1 MAIEDNNNQT
11 LFGTTNYNF
20 LEDTNLTAAEKR
32 AMIKAR
38 FAGEDISPKQPKAV
52 TMADA
57 SNPAFEGLSASE
69 VIEAVNAPG
78 YESPSSLMSNSAESN
93 QSKSRF
99 ERGADAV
106 TDLQV
111 TALDKLIGLGRTA
124 ALPILGAGTY
134 LLGTEDNPNPTLGEA
149 FNAAK
154 EIIRKDPISKLI
166 SPESDTNEMASA
178 QDKLIKEFLA
188 KEPDLNPDEILPPGS
203 SNRGLNP
210 ANTLPP
216 AVTGR
221 DPNRPTIT
229 GPFSGPVDPFAPPPA
244 PFPVTSVDASRTS
257 TPLADQTISQFMR
270 YEDNPANRTEQFL
283 DPQGR
288 LRLRLTEE
296 SARLRGEPIGSQPL
310 APQYQSYEADA
321 ADREERLGANLRQFG
336 ESQADRDTRVAQ
348 SRTTGGQTEGISFD
362 DARIQARG
370 QLASKGIKDPSVS
383 QINDLARS
391 IQAGPASQFQ
401 PKVVEVGGQK
411 LIQLAPEYFQPVRE
425 LKPNEKFEP
434 RVIENNGVVY
444 FEESLNNFKPMPSPR
459 SQGQSGSVSTA
470 VSEAI
475 AAGNQGATPATTST
489 SPAPVGINSPA
500 EYDALPAGTPY
511 IDSQGTLGI
520 KK

>member
-1 MAIEDNNNQT
+1 MAIEDIPNQN

-38 FAGEDISPKQPKAV
+38 FLGEDISPKQPKAV
-52 TMADA
+52 TMADT
-57 SNPAFEGLSASE
+57 SNPAFEGMSAPE
-69 VIEAVNAPG
+69 IIEAVNTPG
-78 YESPSSLMSNSAESN
+78 YESPSFSIPGITDEPR
-93 QSKSRF
+93 SK
-99 ERGADAV
+99 GMQAV
-106 TDLQV
+106 DS
-111 TALDKLIGLGRTA
+111 LIGLQTKAMDVPLNILKTA
-124 ALPILGAGTY
+124 ALPIVTAGKY
-134 LLGTEDNPNPTLGEA
+134 LFGTENSLNPTLAEA
-149 FNAAK
+149 KASASESIPK
-154 EIIRKDPISKLI
+154 GSISDLI
-166 SPESDTNEMASA
+166 NPETRIDEMASR
-178 QDKLIKEFLA
+178 QDQLVKEFLA
-188 KEPDLNPDEILPPGS
+188 NESNVNPSEI
-203 SNRGLNP
+203 
-210 ANTLPP
+210 LPP

-336 ESQADRDTRVAQ
+336 ENQSAADTRAAQ